1 MRNLRKISRTEMKS
15 VQGGIV
21 KGMVRCK
28 DADTC
33 AVRWGWATGFSS
45 NCAEF
50 DIICGEPPVIDPCEI
65 QACCINN
72 LKSVFGHSFFLSCK

>member
-1 MRNLRKISRTEMKS
+1 MLITHKQNNMRNLRKISRTEMKS
-15 VQGGIV
+15 VQGGII

-65 QACCINN
+65 QAC
-72 LKSVFGHSFFLSCK
+72 V